1 MTTLKGLWY
10 FPWRTGADSDR
21 LLRRGEML
29 REKAL
34 LFRRIYAGLD
44 LLVTALSLLVAI
56 LIRAAFEPSPEGL
69 GLLKRY
75 FPILYFAL
83 PLWYGLLHWNGM
95 YESHRTNTTLK
106 VCWCAAKAVGEGIVL
121 IILVAYVFK
130 VAPISRSVLA
140 LFAVVNVSLLV
151 IEKAVLKEVL
161 HALRERGYNF
171 RTVLIVG
178 SGVRALSVARKIRS
192 HPEWG
197 FQIYGLLSPGK
208 EEVGRD
214 LEDLR
219 VVGTVEDLQR
229 TISLNPIDEVHIAL
243 PLLNLD
249 AITRMLEICEEQ
261 GVRARV
267 MMDLYS
273 PTISRL
279 HLEDFGGTPMLT
291 FTASPAESWAL
302 LLKSALD
309 RVAAVALLLFLWPL
323 FVLIA
328 LLIKIDSPGP
338 VFFRQERVGLYKR
351 RFRIYKFRT
360 MVKNAEELLPQLAER
375 NELSGPVFKIR
386 NDPRCTKV
394 GRILRK
400 ASLDELPQL
409 INVAKGEMSFIGP
422 RPPLPSEIVL
432 YKPWQYRRLS
442 MKPGIS
448 GLWQV
453 SGRNEVDFERWMEL
467 DLEYIDNWSLG
478 LDFKILLKTFPAVL
492 LGRGA
497 S

>member
-1 MTTLKGLWY
+1 
-10 FPWRTGADSDR
+10 
-21 LLRRGEML
+21 ML
-29 REKAL
+29 REKAR
-34 LFRRIYAGLD
+34 LFQRIYAGLD
-44 LLVTALSLLVAI
+44 LLVTAVSLVAAVF
-56 LIRAAFEPSPEGL
+56 IRAAFEPSPDSL
-69 GLLKRY
+69 TLIKRHI
-75 FPILYFAL
+75 PILYFAL
-83 PLWYGLLHWNGM
+83 PLWYALLHWNGM

-106 VCWCAAKAVGEGIVL
+106 VCWCAVKAVGEGIVL
-121 IILVAYVFK
+121 IILTAYMFR
-130 VAPISRSVLA
+130 VAPVSRSIMA
-140 LFAVVNVSLLV
+140 LFGLINVGLLV

-178 SGVRALSVARKIRS
+178 SGVRALGVARKIRS

-197 FQIYGLLSPGK
+197 FQIYGFLSTDP
-208 EEVGRD
+208 EEVGRE
-214 LEDLR
+214 LEGLK
-219 VVGTVEDLQR
+219 VVGTTEDLQK

-249 AITRMLEICEEQ
+249 SITRMLEMCEEQ

-273 PTISRL
+273 PTISRM
-279 HLEDFGGTPMLT
+279 HLEDFGGTAMLT

-302 LLKSALD
+302 LLKAVID

-323 FVLIA
+323 FIVIA
-328 LLIKIDSPGP
+328 VLIKIDSPGP
-338 VFFRQERVGLYKR
+338 VFFVQERVGLYKR
-351 RFRIYKFRT
+351 RFRMYKFRT
-360 MVKNAEELLPQLAER
+360 MVQNAEELRAQLADR

-386 NDPRCTKV
+386 NDPRCTRV
-394 GRILRK
+394 GRILRM